1 MNAQAQAVS
10 AFFNCRK
17 TPLLPLVEI
26 KMANKKSKLPCGS
39 IPLDDPDFV
48 WTTYDL
54 GVSAALLCAD
64 FELLA
69 VQKSNPRKA
78 LFVFKKENS
87 IEDVANRYFSDKLE
101 IKARSYFDHL
111 KALKNKLYSE

>member
-1 MNAQAQAVS
+1 M
-10 AFFNCRK
+10 
-17 TPLLPLVEI
+17 
-26 KMANKKSKLPCGS
+26 KSKKANPSGG

-64 FELLA
+64 FELVA
-69 VQKSNPRKA
+69 VQRTNPRKA
-78 LFVFKKENS
+78 LFVFKKEKG
-87 IEDVANRYFSDKLE
+87 IEDAANSYFSDRLKV
-101 IKARSYFDHL
+101 KARSFFDHL

>member
-1 MNAQAQAVS
+1 MS
-10 AFFNCRK
+10 
-17 TPLLPLVEI
+17 
-26 KMANKKSKLPCGS
+26 NKAKKASRGS

-64 FELLA
+64 FELVA
-69 VQKSNPRKA
+69 VEKSNPRKA
-78 LFVFKKENS
+78 LFMFKKES
-87 IEDVANRYFSDKLE
+87 GIEEVTDKYFSNRLE
-101 IKARSYFDHL
+101 VKARSYFDHM